1 MLYNSRT
8 QAEYDA
14 LPADVKAEYKKT
26 GDAYTLQHDEDVGA
40 IKRARDREKQR
51 ADDLATDRDTIKA
64 ERDTLATEAKKTGTP
79 AQIAAEAKAAAL
91 KEVQPQ
97 LDRAVRLETSL
108 KTQAMETTAADIAK
122 QIGGDKN
129 KIALLPTV
137 ERRIEVSLGDDDK
150 AKIVVKDAAGKPTT
164 LTPADL
170 VKEIKADK
178 NYASLVQ
185 VEAGSGG
192 VGRQGQQQFQPKSP
206 LAVLAKN
213 LRSRRRMSQIGNS
226 TSAIRF

>member
-1 MLYNSRT
+1 MRRK
-8 QAEYDA
+8 
-14 LPADVKAEYKKT
+14 PAHLRRSLTKRKK
-26 GDAYTLQHDEDVGA
+26 
-40 IKRARDREKQR
+40 
-51 ADDLATDRDTIKA
+51 
-64 ERDTLATEAKKTGTP
+64 
-79 AQIAAEAKAAAL
+79 AAL

-137 ERRIEVSLGDDDK
+137 ERRIEVTLGDDDK

-192 VGRQGQQQFQPKSP
+192 VGRQQQEKFQPKSP
-206 LAVLAKN
+206 AGGAGEKPAFMSSNVR
-213 LRSRRRMSQIGNS
+213 RSGNS